1 MMLRAILFRGTLLA
15 VTWWILTGGALQSWG
30 VGLVTIIFALAFSLR
45 LRPPAVR
52 TFSLARLPR
61 FFLYFLMQSVKGG
74 VQVARMAL
82 RPRLDLQPTMME
94 FELRLAD
101 EPARIFL
108 ASILNLL
115 PGTLS
120 AGLDGKNLHLHVLD
134 RRMPI
139 EREMR
144 RAESWVAWLFGGDR

>member
-1 MMLRAILFRGTLLA
+1 MH
-15 VTWWILTGGALQSWG
+15 SWG
-30 VGLVTIIFALAFSLR
+30 VGLVTVIIALAVSLR
-45 LRPPAVR
+45 LGPPAVR
-52 TFSLARLPR
+52 KFSLTRLPS
-61 FFLYFLMQSVKGG
+61 FFLYFLVQSVRGG
-74 VQVARMAL
+74 ILVARMAL
-82 RPRLDLQPTMME
+82 RPRLDLQPAMME

-108 ASILNLL
+108 ASVLNLL

-144 RAESWVAWLFGGDR
+144 QAEGWVAWLFGGAR

>member
-15 VTWWILTGGALQSWG
+15 AIWWILTGGALRSWG
-30 VGLVTIIFALAFSLR
+30 VGLATIIVALAFSLH
-45 LRPPAVR
+45 LGPPVVR
-52 TFSLARLPR
+52 KFRLARLPC
-61 FFLYFLMQSVKGG
+61 FFFYFLVQSVKGG
-74 VQVARMAL
+74 MQVARMAL
-82 RPRLDLQPTMME
+82 RPRLDLQPAMRE

-120 AGLDGKNLHLHVLD
+120 AGLDGNVLHLHVLD
-134 RRMPI
+134 HRLPI

-144 RAESWVAWLFGGDR
+144 HAESWVAWLFGGDR

>member
-15 VTWWILTGGALQSWG
+15 VIWWILTGGALHSWG
-30 VGLVTIIFALAFSLR
+30 VGLATIIVALAFSLR

-52 TFSLARLPR
+52 RFSLARLPR
-61 FFLYFLMQSVKGG
+61 FFLYFLVQSVKGG
-74 VQVARMAL
+74 IQVARMAL
-82 RPRLDLQPTMME
+82 RPRLDLQPAMLE

-108 ASILNLL
+108 ASVLNLL

-120 AGLDGKNLHLHVLD
+120 AGLDGSNLHLHVLD
-134 RRMPI
+134 GRLPV

-144 RAESWVAWLFGGDR
+144 HAESWVSWLFGGDR